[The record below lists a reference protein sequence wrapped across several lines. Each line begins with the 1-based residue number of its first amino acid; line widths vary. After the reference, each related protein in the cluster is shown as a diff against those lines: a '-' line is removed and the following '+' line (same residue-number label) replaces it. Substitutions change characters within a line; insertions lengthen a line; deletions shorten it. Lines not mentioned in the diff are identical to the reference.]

1 MSRLRFALLDA
12 SDSDNTRRNFRR
24 ELDADLAEF
33 DVDDGDLP
41 PHFEWDGVVITGSRA
56 SVYWEDEQGWIQP
69 LLEWIAEA
77 VDRGLPVLGV
87 CYGHQ
92 ALAAALGGTVEH
104 MGEYELGYREVTHGG
119 DPLFSGVDETF
130 TTFVSH
136 QDRVTELPPDAEVI
150 AENEYGVHGFR
161 RGDAVGVQ
169 FHPEYDLATAEEIAS
184 GKDVSPE
191 KERRVAA
198 SPTDENFAAACE
210 AKRLF
215 DNFAARARSLQDR
228 GDATAA

>member
-12 SDSDNTRRNFRR
+12 SDSESTRRNFRR

-56 SVYWEDEQGWIQP
+56 SVYWEDEQGWIRP
-69 LLEWIAEA
+69 LVDWVAEA
-77 VDRGLPVLGV
+77 VDRDVPVLGV

-92 ALAAALGGTVEH
+92 VLAEALGGTVEH

-119 DPLFSGVDETF
+119 DPLFDGVDETF
-130 TTFVSH
+130 TVFVSH
-136 QDRVTELPPDAEVI
+136 QDRVTELPPDAVRI
-150 AENEYGVHGFR
+150 AENDYGVHGFR

-169 FHPEYDLATAEEIAS
+169 FHPEYDLSTAEEIAG
-184 GKDVSPE
+184 GKDVHPE
-191 KERRVAA
+191 KERQVAA
-198 SPTDENFAAACE
+198 SLTAENFAAACE

-215 DNFAARARSLQDR
+215 DNFATRARRVRD
-228 GDATAA
+228 DAAA